1 MSFVED
7 LEQYDKLPSDQ
18 QKKSKVRVTFFGS
31 EAETLVDLRVAQVV
45 EAEKDMHVTSYCV
58 CVCLCVCVCVCV
70 CLCVCVCVFCA
81 VFVSLCVC
89 FLLCCAVSL
98 TSFGFLCLS

>member
-7 LEQYDKLPSDQ
+7 LEQYDKLPPDQ
-18 QKKSKVRVTFFGS
+18 QKKNKNRVTFFGT

-58 CVCLCVCVCVCV
+58 CVCVCVCV
-70 CLCVCVCVFCA
+70 CLCVCVCVSCA

>member
-7 LEQYDKLPSDQ
+7 LEQYDKLPPDQ
-18 QKKSKVRVTFFGS
+18 QKTNKIRVTFFGT
-31 EAETLVDLRVAQVV
+31 EAETLVDLGVAQVV

-58 CVCLCVCVCVCV
+58 CVCVCV
-70 CLCVCVCVFCA
+70 CLCVCVCVSCA

>member
-58 CVCLCVCVCVCV
+58 CVCVSACVFVCVS
-70 CLCVCVCVFCA
+70 
-81 VFVSLCVC
+81 VFVSLV
-89 FLLCCAVSL
+89 L
-98 TSFGFLCLS
+98 FLCRCVFAFCCVVLCR